1 MMHFAVQ
8 DAVAE
13 QDGAIFSS
21 NIAIYEKH
29 SL

>member
-1 MMHFAVQ
+1 MHFAVQ

-13 QDGAIFSS
+13 QDGTIFSS
-21 NIAIYEKH
+21 NIAISEKH